1 MTDNK
6 GKLKATITLAAENVA
21 ETGINKCYYITNQSQ
36 FVLGEKSNKKA
47 PKRSIQ
53 AKFKDNLSGRGT
65 RTRTLGT
72 WFWSKRTDFQK
83 ANKINKLTTIATKTA
98 DYSTTAEPNF
108 EKQILQL

>member
-1 MTDNK
+1 MSPKEVT
-6 GKLKATITLAAENVA
+6 ANV
-21 ETGINKCYYITNQSQ
+21 TTSQINQNSHKKK
-36 FVLGEKSNKKA
+36 KSNKKA